1 MYSGIQILVR
11 KLRNLFMQI
20 DAFTKHTY
28 IHKFNIPGFSVQ
40 ASLLC
45 DELQSWHGLDSLD
58 WLFRK
63 HNSFMKQWSIKDN
76 AHNYIINK
84 EYIDDVN
91 HLIKPKKTVTLKSC
105 CYQNSYLDLSTR

>member
-1 MYSGIQILVR
+1 
-11 KLRNLFMQI
+11 MQI

-28 IHKFNIPGFSVQ
+28 IHTFNIPGFSVQ

-63 HNSFMKQWSIKDN
+63 HNSFMKQWSIIDST
-76 AHNYIINK
+76 HNYI
-84 EYIDDVN
+84 VN
-91 HLIKPKKTVTLKSC
+91 TKQVQQCQSFKKPRNEL
-105 CYQNSYLDLSTR
+105 